1 MGTKEDEK
9 NRLKIKQNIPKGAKD
24 FLKCWISTWIHFNI
38 NAFSTFA
45 CLKTDM
51 SNPIQ
56 MMLCL
61 THTKSIF
68 ERVNSL
74 VCNRDIFSII
84 LITMS
89 QDPIFQIQMTAL
101 TLTVM
106 ASIK

>member
-1 MGTKEDEK
+1 
-9 NRLKIKQNIPKGAKD
+9 
-24 FLKCWISTWIHFNI
+24 
-38 NAFSTFA
+38 
-45 CLKTDM
+45 M